1 MQKKPSAGTTRPR
14 SRKRAEPPEA
24 PVSVSTETLRP
35 NPGAAHEDIARL
47 AYSYWEARGRQGGSP
62 EADWL
67 RAEQELKSRQETL
80 PRKRVL
86 RSKAAS

>member
-1 MQKKPSAGTTRPR
+1 MRKRPSAGTTRPR

-24 PVSVSTETLRP
+24 PVSVSAETVRP
-35 NPGAAHEDIARL
+35 NPEAAHEDIARL
-47 AYSYWEARGRQGGSP
+47 AYCYWEARGRQGGSP

-86 RSKAAS
+86 RRKAAS

>member
-14 SRKRAEPPEA
+14 SRKRAELPKA
-24 PVSVSTETLRP
+24 PVSVSAETVRP
-35 NPGAAHEDIARL
+35 NPGVTHEEIARL
-47 AYSYWEARGRQGGSP
+47 AYSYWEARGHQGGSP

-67 RAEQELKSRQETL
+67 RAEQELKSRQEML

-86 RSKAAS
+86 RRKAAS

>member
-1 MQKKPSAGTTRPR
+1 MQKKPSAGATRAP

-24 PVSVSTETLRP
+24 PVSVSTETARP
-35 NPGAAHEDIARL
+35 NPGVVHEDIARL
-47 AYSYWEARGRQGGSP
+47 AHSFWEARGRQGGSP

-86 RSKAAS
+86 KRRAAS